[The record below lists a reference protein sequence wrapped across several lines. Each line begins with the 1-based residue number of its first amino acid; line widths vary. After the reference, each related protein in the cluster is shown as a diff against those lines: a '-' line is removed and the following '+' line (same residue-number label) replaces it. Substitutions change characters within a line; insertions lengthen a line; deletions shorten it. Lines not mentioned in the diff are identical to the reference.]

1 MNKDKHHNTLAVIG
15 FSQTNQKRQTE
26 DYYATDPKAL
36 EIWPRLKDFN
46 NVWECAVGGGH
57 LAEVLK
63 NNNSLARVSDIID
76 RGYPKTEV
84 IDFLEYEGEWSGD
97 ILTNPP
103 YKYADEFIKKAIEIT
118 TPGSKIAMFL
128 PIRYLEGLKHYEVFK
143 NYPPKEVWISSRRLA
158 CAHSGIEE
166 LFKTGSSIAYGW
178 FVWVKDDYNEPPK
191 IFWFNT

>member
-1 MNKDKHHNTLAVIG
+1 MKKDKHHNTLAVVG
-15 FSQTNQKRQTE
+15 FSQTNQERQNE

-63 NNNSLARVSDIID
+63 NNNALSRVSDIID
-76 RGYPKTEV
+76 RGYHNTEI

-97 ILTNPP
+97 ILTNSP

-118 TPGSKIAMFL
+118 TTGSKIAMFL

-143 NYPPKEVWISSRRLA
+143 KYPPKEVWISSRRIT
-158 CAHSGIEE
+158 C
-166 LFKTGSSIAYGW
+166 
-178 FVWVKDDYNEPPK
+178 VVN
-191 IFWFNT
+191 